1 MKYILVIGSGR
12 SSSVLIEYLINY
24 SKKNDIFLTILDQY
38 ENKFLQQ
45 FSKFDNFKNLVHN
58 INNNDFRRN
67 EIERADLVISML
79 PPSFHTLIA
88 KDCIDY
94 KKNLITASYV
104 SDEMKSLNSIAKE
117 AGILILNEI
126 GLDPGIDHI
135 SAMSIIDSLKKENKK
150 ITSFKSFC
158 GGLIAPESCNNPWGY
173 KFTWNPKNVVLAG
186 KDGAR
191 YLKNGT
197 IKKISYDEVFKTTES
212 VFIPNFGNF
221 ESYPNRDSL
230 HYKEKYK
237 LDEVQTLVRG
247 TLRKKDFASAWDFL
261 VNIGFTSF
269 DESREMIT
277 KDVYLDK
284 LKMIKDKKILEMLN
298 YLDFFDLKFKNS
310 KSNGQILQNTLEKKW
325 KLQTQDKDMIVM
337 QHKFEFEKGNIK
349 QRLYSSMAII
359 GSDSI
364 RTAMAKTVGLP
375 IFFAAKLILEG
386 KVSLRGVRI
395 PVHKELYMPI
405 LKSLEKE
412 GIKFIES
419 TEQIN

>member
-12 SSSVLIEYLINY
+12 SSSVLIEYLLNY
-24 SKKNDIFLTILDQY
+24 STKNDIFLTILDQY

-58 INNNDFRRN
+58 INDNNLRRN
-67 EIERADLVISML
+67 EIEKADLVISML
-79 PPSFHTLIA
+79 PASFHTLIA

-104 SDEMKSLNSIAKE
+104 SEEMKSLNNMAKE
-117 AGILILNEI
+117 ARILILNEI
-126 GLDPGIDHI
+126 GLDPGIDHL

-191 YLKNGT
+191 YLKNGE
-197 IKKISYDEVFKTTES
+197 IKEISYHEVFKTTEN

-230 HYKEKYK
+230 HYKEKYN
-237 LDEVQTLVRG
+237 LNEVQTLVRG
-247 TLRKKDFASAWDFL
+247 TLRKKNFASAWDFL
-261 VNIGFTSF
+261 VNIGFTSY
-269 DESREMIT
+269 DESKKMIT
-277 KDVYLDK
+277 KDDYFDK
-284 LKMIKDKKILEMLN
+284 IKIIKDNKILEMLN
-298 YLDFFDLKFKNS
+298 YLDLFDLKFENS
-310 KSNGQILQNTLEKKW
+310 KSNGQTLQNILEKRW
-325 KLQTQDKDMIVM
+325 KLQNQDKDMIVM
-337 QHKFEFEKGNIK
+337 QHKFEFEEANIK

-395 PVHKELYMPI
+395 PVHKELYVPI

-412 GIKFIES
+412 GIKFTES